1 MVLIMKALVFEKN
14 GLENL
19 RLQDVEKPKP
29 GHHDVVIRVMAA
41 SVNPVDYFTVAYI
54 RDVKPIP
61 HIPGAEFAGV
71 VEAVGDHVRD
81 IRPGDRVA
89 IYSRLFDGTCD
100 MCLSGQEMLCRSGG
114 IVGIVSNGGFAEYA
128 LVPERNV
135 FKIGDRVDWDL
146 AASLSVGALTA
157 YHAIRMAGLS
167 PGELVVVVG
176 ASGNTGVFAVQLAKM
191 MGARVIAISRK
202 QWLREFGADEVVDL
216 SNARS
221 TVERL
226 SRGLMADVV
235 IDPQGSE
242 TMSRS
247 IELLGING
255 RIVTFGALTGN
266 ELKIS
271 IRDIYSK
278 QIRIIGSTGGT
289 RREMLDLVR
298 LANEGRLRI
307 KVWMRL
313 GLERG
318 VEAISSIFS
327 KERDGKIMI
336 AP

>member
-1 MVLIMKALVFEKN
+1 MFEKN

-19 RLQDVEKPKP
+19 KLQDVEKPKP

-41 SVNPVDYFTVAYI
+41 SVNPVDYFTIEYI
-54 RDVKPIP
+54 KDVKPIP

-81 IRPGDRVA
+81 IKPGDRVA
-89 IYSRLFDGTCD
+89 IYNRLFDGSCD

-114 IVGIVSNGGFAEYA
+114 LIGIASNGGFAEYA

-146 AASLSVGALTA
+146 AASIPVGALTA

-176 ASGNTGVFAVQLAKM
+176 ASGNTGIFAVQLAKM

-221 TVERL
+221 AVERL
-226 SRGLMADVV
+226 SGGLMADVV

-247 IELLGING
+247 IELLGVNG

-307 KVWMRL
+307 RVWKRF
-313 GLERG
+313 GLEKS

-327 KERDGKIMI
+327 KERDGKIVI